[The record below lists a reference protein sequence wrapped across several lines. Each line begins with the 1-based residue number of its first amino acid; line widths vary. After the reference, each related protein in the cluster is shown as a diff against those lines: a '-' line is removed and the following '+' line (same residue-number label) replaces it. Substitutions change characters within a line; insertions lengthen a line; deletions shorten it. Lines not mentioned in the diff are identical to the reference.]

1 MVFPSMPA
9 YEYTLF
15 VPSEIDRNNVE
26 QQQQQ
31 QQQQQ
36 LPKNHLEYEM

>member
-31 QQQQQ
+31 QQQ